1 MTKKQIEKKLLME
14 KLMKQGVSFNRN
26 GIPVKM
32 EDVQVSKDEASR
44 YLEVPN
50 A

>member
-14 KLMKQGVSFNRN
+14 KLMKQGVNFSRN
-26 GIPVKM
+26 GVAVKL
-32 EDVQVSKDEASR
+32 EDVEVSKAQATK
-44 YLEVPN
+44 YLEG